1 MEIDTQFPTKL
12 ETISDAPEPLRGA
25 LVDGL
30 LSGEPVRL
38 LVHSP
43 AFLVGAEKLPATVL
57 AVTKN
62 GWLLA
67 SETEDGGAT
76 LQKSDFGDILF
87 LDLKS
92 ILLSGWLRI
101 SFAAVDALSSATVRF
116 ETVWDEFYHE
126 AIELMLAGSDPALPA
141 AAETGR
147 NEASTFEAWP
157 MKFRNEAQRY
167 WPKGQ
172 PLLAAVQW
180 PAMVD
185 ELQGQIAPAG
195 ALLITGREL
204 VLILDE
210 KESSAK
216 DSSTEEPKERRT
228 EQVAPPQS
236 EASTETLLV
245 PVAEDADIDS
255 DQLPGDV
262 YEFGENILFVPR
274 VRLRGFDV
282 SHREHFAV
290 LTLEIHAAH
299 GGEKLEVVFPSD
311 HEKDVLKAMKQV
323 SLSP

>member
-1 MEIDTQFPTKL
+1 
-12 ETISDAPEPLRGA
+12 
-25 LVDGL
+25 
-30 LSGEPVRL
+30 
-38 LVHSP
+38 
-43 AFLVGAEKLPATVL
+43 
-57 AVTKN
+57 
-62 GWLLA
+62 
-67 SETEDGGAT
+67 
-76 LQKSDFGDILF
+76 
-87 LDLKS
+87 
-92 ILLSGWLRI
+92 
-101 SFAAVDALSSATVRF
+101 
-116 ETVWDEFYHE
+116 
-126 AIELMLAGSDPALPA
+126 
-141 AAETGR
+141 
-147 NEASTFEAWP
+147 
-157 MKFRNEAQRY
+157 
-167 WPKGQ
+167 
-172 PLLAAVQW
+172 
-180 PAMVD
+180 MVD